1 MGVQQ
6 EDIKVGLDE
15 YPTSKDV
22 SILRFYR
29 IPFDPACRQI
39 R

>member
-15 YPTSKDV
+15 YPTQKDV
-22 SILRFYR
+22 KLLRLYR
-29 IPFDPACRQI
+29 IPVDPACRQI